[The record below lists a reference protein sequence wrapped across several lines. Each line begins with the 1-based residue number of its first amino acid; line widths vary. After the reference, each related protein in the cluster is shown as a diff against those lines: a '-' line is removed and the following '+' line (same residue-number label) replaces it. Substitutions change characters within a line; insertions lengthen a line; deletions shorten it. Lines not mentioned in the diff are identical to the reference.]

1 MSKIKTTNTVQLIKK
16 ANELV
21 ESRYRFDIWETRVMA
36 KMITL
41 ISKNDADFKNYR
53 IYLKDIQEEFG
64 LTKNKDAYKRL
75 KEGARRLMDR
85 TVKIVFDTPE
95 GKKELETKV
104 IVGVE
109 TLVQK
114 NSFIDVTFHPN
125 MRPFLLQLKSKF
137 LMYDIKNIL
146 RIPSVHSIRIY
157 ELLKQYEKIGHR
169 MFTIEE
175 LKHILSI
182 EDQYKLYGHLK
193 SRIIL
198 KAQEDLKKHTDIY
211 FDFKEFKQG
220 RSVHRIK
227 FFIYTNK
234 ANTSTQNDKETITEI
249 EPSSLD
255 SPFMIK
261 LIDLIGSWGVP
272 KKKIE
277 KYIKQYDEKYIL
289 SRISYV
295 QHQIKVKAKR
305 GDRITNLGGY
315 LHTLME
321 LKDWVNP
328 IQEKKEQV
336 LNKRHVLENHNRQK
350 AHLKEEERQLKTEL
364 HNREIEIIQSLFL
377 KDETA
382 KQAAI
387 ELAKKAPM
395 VSYDNNKSID
405 KNLQENFLFRVAVYN
420 KAKELYPELF
430 IDLKQSY
437 QERIKR
443 VRNELNKL

>member
-1 MSKIKTTNTVQLIKK
+1 MPNSSNTVQLIKK

-36 KMITL
+36 KMITM
-41 ISKNDADFKNYR
+41 IHKNDADFKNYR

-64 LTKNKDAYKRL
+64 LEKNKDAYKRL

-114 NSFIDVTFHPN
+114 KSFIDVTFHPN

-169 MFTIEE
+169 TFTIEE

-198 KAQEDLKKHTDIY
+198 KAKEDLKKHTDI
-211 FDFKEFKQG
+211 FFEFKEFKQG
-220 RSVHRIK
+220 RAVHRIK
-227 FFIYTNK
+227 FFIYP
-234 ANTSTQNDKETITEI
+234 NTEEKEAPNTKQAKIN
-249 EPSSLD
+249 PSSLD
-255 SPFMIK
+255 SPF
-261 LIDLIGSWGVP
+261 LTELVELTRNWGTS
-272 KKKIE
+272 KNRLRKYTE
-277 KYIKQYDEKYIL
+277 KYSKDYIL
-289 SRISYV
+289 ARVNSV
-295 QHQIKVKAKR
+295 AHNIKVKAQS
-305 GDRITNLGGY
+305 GNSINNPAGY
-315 LHTLME
+315 LHTIME
-321 LKDWVNP
+321 MEDWVDP
-328 IQEKKEQV
+328 IQERKERELSKRRMIED
-336 LNKRHVLENHNRQK
+336 LNQRKRQLK
-350 AHLKEEERQLKTEL
+350 AEEKLLKTEL
-364 HNREIEIIQSLFL
+364 HNKEIEIIQQLFAQN
-377 KDETA
+377 EAA
-382 KQAAI
+382 KSAAI
-387 ELAKKAPM
+387 DLAKKAPM
-395 VSYDNNKSID
+395 VSFDYKKSVEQ
-405 KNLQENFLFRVAVYN
+405 NLEENFLFRVAVYN
-420 KAKELYPELF
+420 KAKELNPQLF
-430 IDLKQSY
+430 EGLRKDYLPKIQQVK
-437 QERIKR
+437 
-443 VRNELNKL
+443 KLLLSL